1 MEQKSQLTLAI
12 TTIGDLLLGN
22 KITRKENG
30 KSIEDIC
37 LSIPEYQRPYKWS
50 ARNAIQLLDDI
61 IDAQKSN
68 KKVYRVGTLILHKD
82 TDNQGKE
89 IYNIVDGQQRTITF
103 SLLLYA
109 LYELNEA
116 SVSIEFLNQKLFSN
130 QYNCQK

>member
-68 KKVYRVGTLILHKD
+68 KEVYRVGTLILHKD
-82 TDNQGKE
+82 TDNQGKD
-89 IYNIVDGQQRTITF
+89 IG
-103 SLLLYA
+103 
-109 LYELNEA
+109 
-116 SVSIEFLNQKLFSN
+116 
-130 QYNCQK
+130 